1 MKRKPDV
8 KLDREEKE
16 LLRSVERGEWRTIPD
31 FEREKER
38 YRRMAIAT
46 LRKDKRINIRIA
58 EMDLLLLQKR
68 ALEEGLPYQSL
79 ISSVLHKYVS
89 GRLRESAAK

>member
-1 MKRKPDV
+1 MK
-8 KLDREEKE
+8 LNREEKDI
-16 LLRSVERGEWRTIPD
+16 LRSVERGEWRSVPNLD
-31 FEREKER
+31 EEKKR
-38 YRRMAIAT
+38 YRQYAINT
-46 LRKDKRINIRIA
+46 LRKNKRINIRIA
-58 EMDLLLLQKR
+58 EGDLVLLRLR

>member
-1 MKRKPDV
+1 MKRKIGL

-16 LLRSVERGEWRTIPD
+16 LLRSVERGEWKTIPD

-38 YRRMAIAT
+38 YRQIALNT

-58 EMDLLLLQKR
+58 EKDLVLLQER
-68 ALEEGLPYQSL
+68 AAEEGLPYQTL
-79 ISSVLHKYVS
+79 IASVLHKYVS
-89 GRLRESAAK
+89 GRLRESPAK

>member
-38 YRRMAIAT
+38 YRRMAITT

-58 EMDLLLLQKR
+58 EGDLVLLRLR

-89 GRLRESAAK
+89 GRLREPALK